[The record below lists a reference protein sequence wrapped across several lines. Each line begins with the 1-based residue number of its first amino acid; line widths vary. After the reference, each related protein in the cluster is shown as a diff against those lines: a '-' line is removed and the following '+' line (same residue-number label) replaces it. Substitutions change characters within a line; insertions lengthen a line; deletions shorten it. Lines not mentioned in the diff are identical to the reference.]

1 MAGVSPPWSHPSTP
15 FLIPSSRA
23 AAGRAGIGLGEVRT
37 LCWPHRRVLSPLGGC
52 PVPARG
58 GSSPGAALTPPCRS
72 EEPVPVPSPVQPGT
86 KRRRELDSE
95 DEAAG
100 SSGGF
105 SGGCGGSAPAVHPP
119 GRGAQPPPHP
129 QVQNRSPQPRAPRR
143 MRPKSRSPQGG
154 GNVSGAWRRKRRRI
168 ELSLG
173 SLLGFCGF
181 KAGFKGAVE
190 AGGSQPSRL
199 PWWFYPKLLSSFSFF
214 FL

>member
-1 MAGVSPPWSHPSTP
+1 MESPINP
-15 FLIPSSRA
+15 FPYPQQQSSRRP
-23 AAGRAGIGLGEVRT
+23 GWDRTRRGEN
-37 LCWPHRRVLSPLGGC
+37 LVLAPPQGPVPARGC

-58 GSSPGAALTPPCRS
+58 GLSPGAALTPPCRS

-86 KRRRELDSE
+86 KRRRELDSD

-129 QVQNRSPQPRAPRR
+129 QVQNRPPQPRAPRR

-168 ELSLG
+168 ERLSLG

-214 FL
+214 FFSDTF